1 MYKYSL
7 RGKKMNTKRI
17 QYKINMDRFELMEH
31 GPINIVFFGDSIT
44 AGGFEGDTSDK
55 DAAYPAKLV
64 RKIRD
69 LRDFVH
75 VNSINYAVGGF
86 MAHESTERF
95 LTQVIPIEPTLM
107 IICFGL
113 NDINDTK
120 EKFLGALHTMFAACK
135 EKDID
140 TIFMTPNMM
149 NTYVAEGTEERHIPY
164 ATKTARVQ
172 TDGTM
177 DDYIYSAIDLAHK
190 MGITVCDCYSK
201 WKELAKT
208 EDTTLLLANRINH
221 PIREMHDLF
230 AGSLFETIFGKEA
243 VKVAENDGTMYIEK

>member
-1 MYKYSL
+1 
-7 RGKKMNTKRI
+7 MNTKRI

-44 AGGFEGDTSDK
+44 SGGFEGDASDK
-55 DAAYPAKLV
+55 DAAYPTKLV

-75 VNSINYAVGGF
+75 VNAINYAVGGF

-95 LTQVIPIEPTLM
+95 LEQVIPLEPTLM

-120 EKFLGALHTMFAACK
+120 EKFLDSLCTMFAACK

-149 NTYVAEGTEERHIPY
+149 NTYVAEGTEERHISY
-164 ATKTARVQ
+164 ATKTARLQ
-172 TDGTM
+172 IDGTM
-177 DDYIYSAIDLAHK
+177 DDYVYSAVALAEK
-190 MGITVCDCYSK
+190 MGITVCDVYSK

-221 PIREMHDLF
+221 PTREMHNLF
-230 AGSLFETIFGKEA
+230 ADSLFETIFGKDKIETA
-243 VKVAENDGTMYIEK
+243 QNDGTMYIEK

>member
-1 MYKYSL
+1 
-7 RGKKMNTKRI
+7 MNTKRI

-44 AGGFEGDTSDK
+44 AGGFEGDVGDK

-75 VNSINYAVGGF
+75 INAINYAVGGF

-95 LTQVIPIEPTLM
+95 LSQVIPLDPTLM

-113 NDINDTK
+113 NDINDSK
-120 EKFLGALHTMFAACK
+120 EKFLGALRTMFAACK
-135 EKDID
+135 ERDVD

-149 NTYVAEGTEERHIPY
+149 NTYVAEGTEERHLPY
-164 ATKTARVQ
+164 AAKTARVQ
-172 TDGTM
+172 IDGTM
-177 DDYIYSAIDLAHK
+177 DDYIFSAVELAK
-190 MGITVCDCYSK
+190 EMGITVCDVYSK
-201 WKELAKT
+201 WKELSKT
-208 EDTTLLLANRINH
+208 TDTTLLLANRINH
-221 PIREMHDLF
+221 PTREMHNLF
-230 AGSLFETIFGKEA
+230 ADSLFETIFGKE
-243 VKVAENDGTMYIEK
+243 KIETAENDGTMYIEK